1 MDKCKVFYDKKN
13 IVYMYIYF
21 KIIVI
26 RNIEKNLIKFDICKY
41 MILIIDSI
49 VLFVNEFLNWIAYS
63 RICIIYEI

>member
-1 MDKCKVFYDKKN
+1 MIKKN

-26 RNIEKNLIKFDICKY
+26 RNIEKILIKFDICKY

-49 VLFVNEFLNWIAYS
+49 VYICKWIFKLNSVYVLY
-63 RICIIYEI
+63 YEI